1 MPLITYRQAVNDAL
15 AEELTRDENVIIL
28 GEEVAEYDGAYKV
41 TEGLLGKLDALV
53 FELLN
58 VLEKRILAP

>member
-28 GEEVAEYDGAYKV
+28 GEEVAELSPPPVTKSSGTVMRDG
-41 TEGLLGKLDALV
+41 
-53 FELLN
+53 
-58 VLEKRILAP
+58 LE